1 MRDRRLL
8 PAEIVHRPEAS
19 FGAPLRGWVHNDLQ
33 EVMNDMLVRD
43 ELVGSGMIR
52 AGALDGLIQDERARR
67 KDGARK
73 MWQLLTM
80 EPWYRNVRS
89 MGVAA

>member
-1 MRDRRLL
+1 
-8 PAEIVHRPEAS
+8 
-19 FGAPLRGWVHNDLQ
+19 
-33 EVMNDMLVRD
+33 MLVRD

-80 EPWYRNVRS
+80 ELWYRNARS